1 MKQTLVKTLNY
12 LRDNFWSIIFFGI
25 IAFST
30 PLFVHAGVGD
40 VVGEALIWILK
51 GPLYLLGQLVVFL
64 IDLLSYLFEFNN
76 FVSVPVVT
84 QGWIVV
90 RDLLNMFF
98 VLIMMI
104 MAIATILP
112 VGALSSYNIKS
123 LMIKLLIATITINFS
138 KTILGVMIDA
148 GQIVMLQFVASFRE
162 AIAVNLADGAML
174 PEILKYADDK
184 DTGILAAIIAM
195 LMGIVFMVIFS
206 FILIIY
212 VGVLLYRIIS
222 LWVLIILSPL
232 AFFAQ
237 AVPSM
242 ASYAK
247 EFWSKF
253 TSQLTIGIVIAFF
266 MWLALTIMYMTDSK
280 QDWMSGQGTGVAT
293 QLQPYNTGGS
303 QGGGASSVCESE
315 ACDYYKILRFII
327 AIIILMMAMQ
337 YTQKAGGFAGKFAG
351 KMSGKMMALGAGA
364 VGGFGAAKYLKKKG
378 KDLGKKAL
386 DRGKALGSTAWQAT
400 GGRAMTGLKNKL
412 GTEGGKGL
420 ALAGAGGVGMA
431 LATGGTLPLA
441 IAAGAAGYGG
451 YKMLKQAYKN
461 RKEKVKARIDATTK
475 AQSIEK
481 EGKGMHLDA
490 EGKETTDTDKIHATW
505 DKESQSYK
513 TKSGNYKEM
522 KTTKKVYEGDNDYS
536 GLVASVAASANGGKL
551 NQEKVGER
559 KYAMVGNEKT
569 YEDENSAVY
578 KNLVEAGAK
587 TGADDVMKS
596 YYEQDTTKRVYE
608 GEEGYDN
615 LGKEEYDRE
624 YVEMADGSKFY
635 KEDNETMYNNHLNNG
650 NGRAGT
656 EKATRQKEGAQVTE
670 GYQESETVEIAGK
683 KVQRYEEFNDGGV
696 KRRYDENSKTFREI
710 DKKTGEFVDGDK
722 GVKQKERIL
731 QGGLASF
738 SDANAAMWQANKSKF
753 MGATEKAKQE
763 KVDQGVSRLSSLD
776 ESALKKLVTSSGSH
790 EDRKFAALAL
800 AKKGAVLD
808 ETTLAA
814 ANKAVSEDVYAKK
827 QFNTERL
834 KAGNAGDLGENVE
847 KITEAI
853 EKGMLKI
860 SELKVTDKNLTPS
873 VLEAM
878 FRTYGAQTGRLL
890 DELGKDAKTKAIIN
904 AQMKAY
910 LQKVNKNN
918 ALGNKDATQGLYAK
932 RTGKFSEA
940 FSPTSDGQNIDT
952 KKLADFFKKNG
963 SKEVLQK
970 IDMGQLEIPEIKIAL
985 TESNNPSLFSNM
997 FNNENISSG
1006 IKEKIA
1012 EILDQSGKEWV
1023 NKLRKGN
1030 AGVYFK
1036 K

>member
-1 MKQTLVKTLNY
+1 MKHTLVKTLNY
-12 LRDNFWSIIFFGI
+12 FRNNLWSIIFFGI

-123 LMIKLLIATITINFS
+123 LMLKLLIATITINFS

-184 DTGILAAIIAM
+184 DTGILSAIIAM

-364 VGGFGAAKYLKKKG
+364 VGGFGAAKYLKNKGKSLG

-386 DRGKALGSTAWQAT
+386 DRSKALGSTAWQAT
-400 GGRAMTGLKNKL
+400 GGRLTTAIKNKA
-412 GTEGGKGL
+412 GVDSIKG
-420 ALAGAGGVGMA
+420 AGLVAGGVGAAVLGGGIPA
-431 LATGGTLPLA
+431 LAM
-441 IAAGAAGYGG
+441 AGYGG
-451 YKMLKQAYKN
+451 YKMMKKVLKN
-461 RKEKVKARIDATTK
+461 RKEKVKGRMDATAKTK
-475 AQSIEK
+475 EILK
-481 EGKGMHLDA
+481 DNKGMYLD
-490 EGKETTDTDKIHATW
+490 EKGQETNKESASATW
-505 DKESQSYK
+505 DSASQSYLSK
-513 TKSGNYKEM
+513 GGKYKEQEI
-522 KTTKKVYEGDNDYS
+522 KKKVFEGDSDFNQM
-536 GLVASVAASANGGKL
+536 VADVAKTSNPDGKL
-551 NQEKVGER
+551 KQEKVGER
-559 KYAMVGNEKT
+559 RWVYDNNADKV
-569 YEDENSAVY
+569 YEDENPDKFKQWASEVSESGIG
-578 KNLVEAGAK
+578 K
-587 TGADDVMKS
+587 DDIIKS
-596 YYEQDTTKRVYE
+596 YYETSAIKKVFEDEDGYE
-608 GEEGYDN
+608 NIQGEE
-615 LGKEEYDRE
+615 KE
-624 YVEMADGSKFY
+624 
-635 KEDNETMYNNHLNNG
+635 
-650 NGRAGT
+650 
-656 EKATRQKEGAQVTE
+656 
-670 GYQESETVEIAGK
+670 QESKVVTGSDGK
-683 KVQRYEEFNDGGV
+683 KLQRFQEFDDGKD
-696 KRRYDENSKTFREI
+696 KRRYDENTQTYRKVNKDTGEFDPKDTKGVEGI
-710 DKKTGEFVDGDK
+710 DKKVSRQIGESIVGEK
-722 GVKQKERIL
+722 GADFF
-731 QGGLASF
+731 GGGF
-738 SDANAAMWQANKSKF
+738 SNVGAMWQANKSKF
-753 MGATEKAKQE
+753 MGATEKAKQD
-763 KVDQGVSRLSSLD
+763 KVDKGVDRMSALD
-776 ESALKKLVTSSGSH
+776 ENVLKKLVTDSGNH

-800 AKKGAVLD
+800 AKKGATLD
-808 ETTLAA
+808 DKTL
-814 ANKAVSEDVYAKK
+814 KACNVAVGQDAYAKK
-827 QFNTERL
+827 QFNTL
-834 KAGNAGDLGENVE
+834 MTKSGNIGNLGDSVE
-847 KITEAI
+847 KISEAI

-860 SELKVTDKNLTPS
+860 SELKVTENNLTPN

-878 FRTYGAQTGRLL
+878 FKNYGAQTGRLL

-904 AQMKAY
+904 AQMKQY
-910 LQKVNKNN
+910 LNHVKKST
-918 ALGNKDATQGLYAK
+918 ALAPNKDTAQGLYAK
-932 RTGKFSEA
+932 RTGDYQEA
-940 FSPTSDGQNIDT
+940 FSSGEDNKNIDVS
-952 KKLADFFKKNG
+952 KLTEFFKKNG

-970 IDMGQLEIPEIKIAL
+970 IDMGQLEIPEVKIAL
-985 TESNNPSLFSNM
+985 TQSNNPSLFSNM